1 MTISRFLAALTL
13 VFAVG
18 LFLASLFS
26 AAQAQGVVDAVLT
39 DPQTAE
45 YLVNLVATAMMA
57 VFTGIAALLTRAA
70 RTYLG
75 ERAAEAVASAQ
86 RAHREAIE
94 RAAES
99 IAAKLVLEGRVAAG
113 QEAAGQLQTAL
124 NDGALELRD
133 YLFRNLPTA
142 FDAVR
147 PTLEGLGGMLG
158 RKVADRLQK

>member
-1 MTISRFLAALTL
+1 MKTLRLAAVLAVLTMYCSL
-13 VFAVG
+13 AVV
-18 LFLASLFS
+18 
-26 AAQAQGVVDAVLT
+26 QAQGALDAVVS

-45 YLVNLVATAMMA
+45 YLVNLVATVLMA
-57 VFTGIAALLTRAA
+57 VVTGIAALLTRAA

-113 QEAAGQLQTAL
+113 QEASAQLRAAL
-124 NDGALELRD
+124 DDGALELRD
-133 YLFRNLPTA
+133 YLFRNLPSA
-142 FDAVR
+142 FDAVK

-158 RKVADRLQK
+158 RKVADRLSR